1 MAPFLWNAQMVPI
14 SPANNYAVIQQTP
27 LGLDKS

>member
-1 MAPFLWNAQMVPI
+1 MAPFLRNAAMVPI
-14 SPANNYAVIQQTP
+14 KPANHYAVIQQTP